1 MNREYRIS
9 YGNINQK
16 GMSDTEKRHLGI
28 ALGAL
33 TLAFAFSFTEGY
45 VNIDWN
51 TFPFYLGL
59 SFLSVTTAFVFH
71 EFAHRKLARDF
82 GCWAEFRMWR
92 WGLILALMFGLLF
105 GVVFAAPGSVMIQG
119 YISKEQHGKI
129 SAAGPGTN
137 WAVGTVFLISSLVL
151 FSIGFGFIGAIL
163 GFVSYVNLFIGGFN
177 LLPFGP
183 LDGRKIFS
191 WDAKYYIGLIGLIG
205 SSLAVGFLTNVF
217 FSFQYFI

>member
-9 YGNINQK
+9 YGNVNQK

-28 ALGAL
+28 ALVTL
-33 TLAFAFSFTEGY
+33 TLAFAFSFTGGY
-45 VNIDWN
+45 VYLDLS

-59 SFLSVTTAFVFH
+59 SFLSVSTAFIFH
-71 EFAHRKLARDF
+71 EFAHRKFARDF

-105 GVVFAAPGSVMIQG
+105 GFVFAAPGSVMIQG

-137 WAVGTVFLISSLVL
+137 WAVGTAFLLGAIVFLNFGMNL
-151 FSIGFGFIGAIL
+151 IGFIL

-191 WDAKYYIGLIGLIG
+191 WSPKHYIGLVALIG
-205 SSLAVGFLTNVF
+205 SSLAAGYLTGA
-217 FSFQYFI
+217 FSFII

>member
-9 YGNINQK
+9 YGRINQS

-33 TLAFAFSFTEGY
+33 TLAFAFSFTGGY
-45 VNIDWN
+45 VYLDLS

-59 SFLSVTTAFVFH
+59 SFLSVSTAFVFH

-92 WGLILALMFGLLF
+92 WGLMLAVLF
-105 GVVFAAPGSVMIQG
+105 GFLFGWVFAAPGSVMIQG
-119 YISKEQHGKI
+119 HITKEQHGKI
-129 SAAGPGTN
+129 SVAGPGTN
-137 WAVGTVFLISSLVL
+137 WAVGTGFLIA
-151 FSIGFGFIGAIL
+151 SIALISFGMEFIGGIL
-163 GFVSYVNLFIGGFN
+163 GFVSYVNLFLGGFN

-191 WDAKYYIGLIGLIG
+191 WSAKHYVALVGLIGG
-205 SSLAVGFLTNVF
+205 SLATGFLTNAF
-217 FSFQYFI
+217 FFII

>member
-9 YGNINQK
+9 YGRVDQS

-33 TLAFAFSFTEGY
+33 TLAFAFSFTGGY
-45 VNIDWN
+45 VYFDLS

-59 SFLSVTTAFVFH
+59 SFLSVTTAFIFH
-71 EFAHRKLARDF
+71 EFAHRKLARDY

-92 WGLILALMFGLLF
+92 WGLMLAVMFGFLF
-105 GVVFAAPGSVMIQG
+105 GWVFAAPGSVMIQG
-119 YISKEQHGKI
+119 RITKEQHGKI
-129 SAAGPGTN
+129 SAVGPGTN
-137 WAVGTVFLISSLVL
+137 WAVGTGFLIASLVL
-151 FSIGFGFIGAIL
+151 FNIGMGFIGALL

-191 WDAKYYIGLIGLIG
+191 WSAKHYIALVGLIG
-205 SSLAVGFLTNVF
+205 SSLAAGFFTQA
-217 FSFQYFI
+217 FSFII

>member
-9 YGNINQK
+9 YGRSNQS

-33 TLAFAFSFTEGY
+33 TLAFAFSFTGGY
-45 VNIDWN
+45 VYLDWN

-59 SFLSVTTAFVFH
+59 SFLSVATAFVFH

-92 WGLILALMFGLLF
+92 WGLILAVLF
-105 GVVFAAPGSVMIQG
+105 GFLFGWVFAAPGSVMIQG
-119 YISKEQHGKI
+119 HITKEQHGKI

-137 WAVGTVFLISSLVL
+137 WAVGTSFLIGSIALL
-151 FSIGFGFIGAIL
+151 SIGMELIGGIL
-163 GFVSYVNLFIGGFN
+163 GFVSYVNLFLGGFN

-191 WDAKYYIGLIGLIG
+191 WSAKHYIALVGLIGG
-205 SSLAVGFLTNVF
+205 SLAAGFLTNA
-217 FSFQYFI
+217 FIFII